1 MKLNVGSKNQT
12 KLIAVKEAVA
22 LYPDIFPNAEVIS
35 IVVNVEEFGHP
46 KSLDETIKGAID
58 RAKAAFVDCSYSFGI
73 EGGLMAVPYT
83 KTGFME
89 VGVCAI
95 YDGKECYLGLSSA
108 FEWPPKVFDMIV
120 NHNKDGSQAV
130 REAGLT
136 KHEKVGAAG
145 GVISVLSHDK
155 ANRKD
160 KTIDSIVMAMI
171 HLQNPELY
179 GTGQ

>member
-95 YDGKECYLGLSSA
+95 YDGKECYLGLS
-108 FEWPPKVFDMIV
+108 P
-120 NHNKDGSQAV
+120 
-130 REAGLT
+130 
-136 KHEKVGAAG
+136 
-145 GVISVLSHDK
+145 
-155 ANRKD
+155 RK
-160 KTIDSIVMAMI
+160 
-171 HLQNPELY
+171 
-179 GTGQ
+179 